1 MLRIEYIIEC
11 ELRISSDNMTTIQSP
26 VVNQYNDTHST
37 SQQSIIT
44 HTHTH
49 TRAHT
54 QQHTIELK
62 SE

>member
-1 MLRIEYIIEC
+1 MLRIEYIIAC
-11 ELRISSDNMTTIQSP
+11 ELRISSDSMTTVQSP

-49 TRAHT
+49 AHT